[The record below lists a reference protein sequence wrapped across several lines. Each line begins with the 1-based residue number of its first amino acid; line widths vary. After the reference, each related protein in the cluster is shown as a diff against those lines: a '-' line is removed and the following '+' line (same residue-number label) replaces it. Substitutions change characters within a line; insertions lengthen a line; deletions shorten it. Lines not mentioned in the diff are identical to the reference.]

1 MVPLPHW
8 SETEGASRT
17 WLAGKQN
24 TQLLLWN
31 LLTWNKSI
39 TLQISI
45 VRTLHPIY
53 LKMCSKLWFGLGVR
67 LRPKGNNRPQHRLTC
82 GKCACRA
89 HRDRRGSCQIILR
102 LKPKSLEMGFLCSV
116 LRGRVVELLARRC
129 VFQRE
134 RPPLWRQSKLCLMIC
149 SSLQV
154 RTFES
159 CSIEYSSKYPSH
171 MILLLL
177 WLLILSFFYRV
188 GSSRK

>member
-8 SETEGASRT
+8 LETEDASRT

-31 LLTWNKSI
+31 LVTWNKGI
-39 TLQISI
+39 TLLILI
-45 VRTLHPIY
+45 LRILRPIY
-53 LKMCSKLWFGLGVR
+53 FKICSKLWFGLAVW
-67 LRPKGNNRPQHRLTC
+67 PKGNNRPQHRLTC
-82 GKCACRA
+82 GKRASRA

-116 LRGRVVELLARRC
+116 LRGGVVELLARRC

-149 SSLQV
+149 SLLQV

-159 CSIEYSSKYPSH
+159 FSID
-171 MILLLL
+171 IL
-177 WLLILSFFYRV
+177 
-188 GSSRK
+188 

>member
-1 MVPLPHW
+1 MVPLSHW

-24 TQLLLWN
+24 TQLFLWKLVN
-31 LLTWNKSI
+31 WNKSI
-39 TLQISI
+39 TLRILI

-53 LKMCSKLWFGLGVR
+53 LKMCSKPWFGLAVR

-82 GKCACRA
+82 GKRASRA

-134 RPPLWRQSKLCLMIC
+134 RPPLWRLSKLCLMIC
-149 SSLQV
+149 SLLQV

-159 CSIEYSSKYPSH
+159 FSID
-171 MILLLL
+171 IL
-177 WLLILSFFYRV
+177 
-188 GSSRK
+188 